1 LPNLLG
7 LDPEPLQQLG
17 QMPQGERS
25 ARRVLGPGPL
35 LEPNQVMNDRGCG
48 ELVGGGGGEELLQI
62 GERLDGR
69 RRVCLAT
76 GFDTR

>member
-1 LPNLLG
+1 
-7 LDPEPLQQLG
+7 
-17 QMPQGERS
+17 
-25 ARRVLGPGPL
+25 
-35 LEPNQVMNDRGCG
+35 MNDRGCG

>member
-1 LPNLLG
+1 MPRGEWPALG
-7 LDPEPLQQLG
+7 
-17 QMPQGERS
+17 
-25 ARRVLGPGPL
+25 VLGPGPL
-35 LEPNQVMNDRGCG
+35 LEPDQVANDGGRS